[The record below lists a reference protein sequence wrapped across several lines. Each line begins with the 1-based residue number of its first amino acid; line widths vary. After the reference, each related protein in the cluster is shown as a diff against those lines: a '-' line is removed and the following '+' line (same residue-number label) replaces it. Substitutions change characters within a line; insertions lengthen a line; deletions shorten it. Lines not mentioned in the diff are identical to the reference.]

1 MSLPERPAYASME
14 EVRAAIDALDAELM
28 PLMAARAHCIAEA
41 ARIKNDP
48 EIALVPWRVEQVA
61 DNARDLAAAHGLDPD
76 LAEALWRAMMTE
88 FIAHERRLMERAKSG
103 AGD

>member
-1 MSLPERPAYASME
+1 MSGRPTYASMD

-48 EIALVPWRVEQVA
+48 EVALVPWRVEEVA
-61 DNARDLAAAHGLDPD
+61 AHARALGERHGLDPD
-76 LAEALWRAMMTE
+76 LAEKLWRAMMRE
-88 FIAHERRLMERAKSG
+88 FIAHERALMEAAQS
-103 AGD
+103 ADAP